1 MAKPDAIDTTKLGP
15 VSTLSPTTQSR
26 KCEADLNEAHDAA
39 AQLQASVGRSEGGRE
54 ISMVITKIDEAMLWL
69 AAFNKTQEG

>member
-1 MAKPDAIDTTKLGP
+1 MQVDTSQLGKI
-15 VSTLSPTTQSR
+15 STLSDDTQSR

-39 AQLQASVGRSEGGRE
+39 AQLQASVGRSAGGRE

-69 AAFNKTQEG
+69 AAFNKTQES